1 MTSPARPDPA
11 DFIRTRLRLASLPG
25 LPELRLFQRHPG
37 SGLGEF
43 LGQFLGENAPAP
55 YWASVWAGGTVLARY
70 LLDHPHVV
78 RGRHVLDLGTGSGL
92 VAIAAALSGAAS
104 VQAVDTDPLAI
115 TATRLNAAENGVDIE
130 VIAGDLLDGPVPSA
144 DLILIGDLF
153 YEAGLAARVTAF
165 LDRCDPVEALIG
177 DPGRASLP
185 YARLA
190 EVWRGEV
197 RDFAGTD
204 AHPACVYCWKR

>member
-11 DFIRTRLRLASLPG
+11 DFIRTRLRLGPVPG

-37 SGLGEF
+37 SGLG
-43 LGQFLGENAPAP
+43 LFLGEDAPAP
-55 YWASVWAGGTVLARY
+55 YWASVWAGGVVLARY

-78 RGRHVLDLGTGSGL
+78 RGRRVLDLGTGSGL

-130 VIAGDLLDGPVPSA
+130 VIAGDLLDGPVPSV
-144 DLILIGDLF
+144 DLILVGDLF
-153 YEAGLAARVTAF
+153 YEAELAARVTAF
-165 LDRCDPVEALIG
+165 LDRCDSIEALIG
-177 DPGRASLP
+177 DPGRAPLP
-185 YARLA
+185 RAGLV

-197 RDFAGTD
+197 TDFGCPVGIASS
-204 AHPACVYCWKR
+204 VYRRIPSQ